1 MNILG
6 DPLLPRNITVSLT
19 VAGGDA
25 TAITDDLISFE
36 YDESISCRGG
46 SMKIELADPNL
57 KYLNDWT
64 ISKGTQVSATLSLN
78 NWGNNALSQM
88 SQSPPLDTGAMYI
101 DEVKF
106 HLK

>member
-1 MNILG
+1 M
-6 DPLLPRNITVSLT
+6 LPRNITVSLT
-19 VAGGDA
+19 VNGGDA

-64 ISKGTQVSATLSLN
+64 ISKGTQVQATLTLN
-78 NWGNNALSQM
+78 SWGNATFSQM
-88 SQSPPLDTGAMYI
+88 SQSPPLDTGAIYI
-101 DEVKF
+101 DKVNF
-106 HLK
+106 